1 MKTIFIVSGEKK
13 SGKTSFLIDILSL
26 MQINGFVVGG
36 FVALHEI
43 ESDCYQIKDIMTNE
57 EATLMKRVAHFN
69 MRPNH
74 FEFYQRGIE
83 MGNNCIKELL
93 IDPPDIAVV
102 DEIGGYELE
111 GKLWSN
117 GFTQLI
123 ESSIP
128 LIFTTKAK
136 LLNRVIE
143 KWNIKPALIFQSKD
157 FDDPHK
163 AFERIKKF
171 F

>member
-1 MKTIFIVSGEKK
+1 MKSIFIIAGEKG
-13 SGKTSFLIDILSL
+13 SGKTTFLKNISTQLQRND
-26 MQINGFVVGG
+26 FEVGG
-36 FVALHEI
+36 FIAFHELQ
-43 ESDCYQIKDIMTNE
+43 SDHYRIKDVETNE
-57 EATLMKRVAHFN
+57 EASLMQRVASFN
-69 MRPNH
+69 MQPNH
-74 FEFYQRGIE
+74 FKFFAEGVE

-93 IDPPDIAVV
+93 INPPDIAIV